1 MCKHAYTNT
10 YICSPPIVYP
20 LCLSPMMYTVV
31 FAIIADAPTS
41 VQTIFVPFRLWLT
54 DPIFKVDVSGV
65 LPSSDVLKKVNSVEF
80 TTTTSGFLIV
90 DERVRVIR
98 PIESD
103 PLFVSVHVR
112 KWSDVVHVTSRLSS
126 TWHTAA
132 LGDGDMAK

>member
-10 YICSPPIVYP
+10 CICSPPIVYP

-65 LPSSDVLKKVNSVEF
+65 LPSSDVLKKVNTVEF

-98 PIESD
+98 PID

-112 KWSDVVHVTSRLSS
+112 KRSDVVHVTSRLSP